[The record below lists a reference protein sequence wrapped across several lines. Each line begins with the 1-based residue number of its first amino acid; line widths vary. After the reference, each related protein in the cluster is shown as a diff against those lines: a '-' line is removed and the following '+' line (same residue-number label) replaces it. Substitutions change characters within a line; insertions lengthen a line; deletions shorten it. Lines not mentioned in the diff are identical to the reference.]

1 MLAFLGS
8 IAFSGKAIIVKLA
21 YRHGVDAVT
30 LIMYRMLFALPIFAL
45 MAWWASRGKP
55 PLTRRDWLGVLG
67 LGVSGY
73 YLASFLD
80 FAGLAYISASLER
93 LILYLN
99 PTLVVLLGWA
109 MYGRVIRWGQ
119 ALGMLVSY
127 GGVLLVFGH
136 EANLQGTGAA
146 LGTLLVFLTAPL
158 GCLML
163 WRRMSF
169 FADTMAHGT
178 LLGVALAAV
187 LSLPLWIGVTFTA
200 VLLVA
205 VLWVLHDPRL
215 PNDALLALCSA
226 TLLCSG
232 LLLIQHLPALRP
244 ELLSYLFGDLLT
256 IEWSDLPMFAT
267 VIVVA
272 LAILYKNWQAQIQIA
287 IDPDIA
293 VSEGVNA
300 KWQRLVFMMLLA
312 LFTVLALRAVGSLLM
327 GALLVIPA
335 LTARLLAHSPKQ
347 MVVWA
352 FVMAQIGVTVG
363 LWSSAGLNIS
373 TGLSIVL
380 TMALLFTGIFIF
392 QKIKKIA

>member
-1 MLAFLGS
+1 MMEWLQL
-8 IAFSGKAIIVKLA
+8 L
-21 YRHGVDAVT
+21 
-30 LIMYRMLFALPIFAL
+30 LP
-45 MAWWASRGKP
+45 AW
-55 PLTRRDWLGVLG
+55 
-67 LGVSGY
+67 
-73 YLASFLD
+73 
-80 FAGLAYISASLER
+80 
-93 LILYLN
+93 
-99 PTLVVLLGWA
+99 
-109 MYGRVIRWGQ
+109 M
-119 ALGMLVSY
+119 M
-127 GGVLLVFGH
+127 
-136 EANLQGTGAA
+136 
-146 LGTLLVFLTAPL
+146 GTLLVFLTAPL

-178 LLGVALAAV
+178 LLGVAIAGA
-187 LSLPLWIGVTFTA
+187 LSLPLWVGVA
-200 VLLVA
+200 LLAMMLVGI
-205 VLWVLHDPRL
+205 LWVLHDPRL

-232 LLLIQHLPALRP
+232 LLFIQHLPSLRP

-256 IEWSDLPMFAT
+256 IGWSDLPVFAV
-267 VIVVA
+267 VISLALVV
-272 LAILYKNWQAQIQIA
+272 LFKHWQAQIQIA
-287 IDPDIA
+287 IDPDMA

-300 KWQRLVFMMLLA
+300 KWQRLIFMLLLA

-347 MVVWA
+347 MVIWA
-352 FVMAQIGVTVG
+352 FGIAQVGVTVG

-380 TMALLFTGIFIF
+380 TMSILFALIFAM

>member
-1 MLAFLGS
+1 MMEWLQL
-8 IAFSGKAIIVKLA
+8 L
-21 YRHGVDAVT
+21 
-30 LIMYRMLFALPIFAL
+30 LP
-45 MAWWASRGKP
+45 AW
-55 PLTRRDWLGVLG
+55 T
-67 LGVSGY
+67 
-73 YLASFLD
+73 
-80 FAGLAYISASLER
+80 
-93 LILYLN
+93 
-99 PTLVVLLGWA
+99 
-109 MYGRVIRWGQ
+109 M
-119 ALGMLVSY
+119 
-127 GGVLLVFGH
+127 
-136 EANLQGTGAA
+136 
-146 LGTLLVFLTAPL
+146 GTLLVFLTAPL

-178 LLGVALAAV
+178 LLGVAIAGA
-187 LSLPLWIGVTFTA
+187 LSLPLWLGVTFLA
-200 VLLVA
+200 FLLVA
-205 VLWVLHDPRL
+205 ILWVLHDPRL

-232 LLLIQHLPALRP
+232 LLFIQHIPSLRP
-244 ELLSYLFGDLLT
+244 ELLSYLFGDLLQ
-256 IEWSDLPMFAT
+256 ISWSDLPMIAL
-267 VIVVA
+267 VIIAA
-272 LAILYKNWQAQIQIA
+272 LAVLYKNWQAQIQIA

-300 KWQRLVFMMLLA
+300 KWQRLVFMLLLA

>member
-1 MLAFLGS
+1 MMEWLQLLLPAW
-8 IAFSGKAIIVKLA
+8 
-21 YRHGVDAVT
+21 
-30 LIMYRMLFALPIFAL
+30 IM
-45 MAWWASRGKP
+45 
-55 PLTRRDWLGVLG
+55 
-67 LGVSGY
+67 
-73 YLASFLD
+73 
-80 FAGLAYISASLER
+80 
-93 LILYLN
+93 
-99 PTLVVLLGWA
+99 
-109 MYGRVIRWGQ
+109 
-119 ALGMLVSY
+119 
-127 GGVLLVFGH
+127 
-136 EANLQGTGAA
+136 
-146 LGTLLVFLTAPL
+146 GTLLVFLTAPL

-178 LLGVALAAV
+178 LLGVAIAGA
-187 LSLPLWIGVTFTA
+187 LSLPLWVGVTFLA
-200 VLLVA
+200 LLLVA
-205 VLWVLHDPRL
+205 ILWVLHDPRL
-215 PNDALLALCSA
+215 PNDALLALSSA

-232 LLLIQHLPALRP
+232 LLLIQHLPSLRP

-256 IEWSDLPMFAT
+256 IDWSDLPVFAS
-267 VIVVA
+267 VILFA
-272 LAILYKNWQAQIQIA
+272 LAVLYKYWQAQIQIA

-300 KWQRLVFMMLLA
+300 KWQRLVFMLLLA

-352 FVMAQIGVTVG
+352 FIIAQIGVTVG

-380 TMALLFTGIFIF
+380 CMSIIFAVIF
-392 QKIKKIA
+392 GVQKVRKTY

>member
-1 MLAFLGS
+1 MMEWLQLLLPAW
-8 IAFSGKAIIVKLA
+8 
-21 YRHGVDAVT
+21 
-30 LIMYRMLFALPIFAL
+30 IM
-45 MAWWASRGKP
+45 
-55 PLTRRDWLGVLG
+55 
-67 LGVSGY
+67 
-73 YLASFLD
+73 
-80 FAGLAYISASLER
+80 
-93 LILYLN
+93 
-99 PTLVVLLGWA
+99 
-109 MYGRVIRWGQ
+109 
-119 ALGMLVSY
+119 
-127 GGVLLVFGH
+127 
-136 EANLQGTGAA
+136 
-146 LGTLLVFLTAPL
+146 GTLLVFLTAPL

-178 LLGVALAAV
+178 LLGVAIAGILT
-187 LSLPLWIGVTFTA
+187 LPLWVGVTFTA
-200 VLLVA
+200 LILVG

-256 IEWSDLPMFAT
+256 ISWSDLPVFAL
-267 VIVVA
+267 VIITA
-272 LAILYKNWQAQIQIA
+272 LAVLYKNWKAQIQIA

-293 VSEGVNA
+293 IREGVNA
-300 KWQRLVFMMLLA
+300 KWQRLIFMILLA

-347 MVVWA
+347 MVLMA
-352 FVMAQIGVTVG
+352 FIIAQLGISIG
-363 LWSSAGLNIS
+363 LWSSAGLNIA

-380 TMALLFTGIFIF
+380 TMSILFTLIFII
-392 QKIKKIA
+392 QKVKKLS

>member
-1 MLAFLGS
+1 MMEWLQLLLPAW
-8 IAFSGKAIIVKLA
+8 
-21 YRHGVDAVT
+21 
-30 LIMYRMLFALPIFAL
+30 IM
-45 MAWWASRGKP
+45 
-55 PLTRRDWLGVLG
+55 
-67 LGVSGY
+67 
-73 YLASFLD
+73 
-80 FAGLAYISASLER
+80 
-93 LILYLN
+93 
-99 PTLVVLLGWA
+99 
-109 MYGRVIRWGQ
+109 
-119 ALGMLVSY
+119 
-127 GGVLLVFGH
+127 
-136 EANLQGTGAA
+136 
-146 LGTLLVFLTAPL
+146 GTLLVFLTAPL

-267 VIVVA
+267 IIMVA
-272 LAILYKNWQAQIQIA
+272 LLILYKNWQAQIQIA

-293 VSEGVNA
+293 ISEGVNA

-335 LTARLLAHSPKQ
+335 LAARLLSHSPKQ
-347 MVVWA
+347 MVIGS
-352 FVMAQIGVTVG
+352 FIIAQLGVTIG
-363 LWSSAGLNIS
+363 LWSSAGLDTS
-373 TGLSIVL
+373 TGLTIVL
-380 TMALLFTGIFIF
+380 TMSLLFVIIFIV
-392 QKIKKIA
+392 QKFKKMA

>member
-1 MLAFLGS
+1 MMEWLQLLLPAW
-8 IAFSGKAIIVKLA
+8 
-21 YRHGVDAVT
+21 
-30 LIMYRMLFALPIFAL
+30 IM
-45 MAWWASRGKP
+45 
-55 PLTRRDWLGVLG
+55 
-67 LGVSGY
+67 
-73 YLASFLD
+73 
-80 FAGLAYISASLER
+80 
-93 LILYLN
+93 
-99 PTLVVLLGWA
+99 
-109 MYGRVIRWGQ
+109 
-119 ALGMLVSY
+119 
-127 GGVLLVFGH
+127 
-136 EANLQGTGAA
+136 
-146 LGTLLVFLTAPL
+146 GTLLVFLTAPL

-178 LLGVALAAV
+178 LLGVAIAGILT
-187 LSLPLWIGVTFTA
+187 LPLWVGVTFTA
-200 VLLVA
+200 LLLVG

-256 IEWSDLPMFAT
+256 ISWSDLPIFAL
-267 VIVVA
+267 VIITA
-272 LAILYKNWQAQIQIA
+272 LAVLYKNWKAQIQIA

-293 VSEGVNA
+293 ISEGVNA
-300 KWQRLVFMMLLA
+300 KWQRLIFMILLA

-347 MVVWA
+347 MVLMA
-352 FVMAQIGVTVG
+352 FIVAQLGITIG
-363 LWSSAGLNIS
+363 LWSSAGLNIA

-380 TMALLFTGIFIF
+380 TMSSLFAVIFIM
-392 QKIKKIA
+392 QKVKKLS